1 MSEGCKRAATKSIDK
16 GYVSYPSMLGDS
28 FFDSVRQ
35 NPQIQNLLTLAK
47 KTWRPKEKVIN
58 FIVANICFKQ
68 NIENKKTQ
76 V

>member
-1 MSEGCKRAATKSIDK
+1 MSEGCKRAVTKSIDK

-47 KTWRPKEKVIN
+47 EKH
-58 FIVANICFKQ
+58 
-68 NIENKKTQ
+68 EDLKKKLLTS
-76 V
+76 

>member
-47 KTWRPKEKVIN
+47 KN
-58 FIVANICFKQ
+58 M
-68 NIENKKTQ
+68 KT
-76 V
+76 